1 MNLKEE
7 FIKWTLSRWLF
18 TIGGKWMSRKV
29 VLFIATSL
37 DGYIATNDESL
48 DWLFQVE
55 GEGDNGYSEFYD
67 TVDTIL
73 MGRRT
78 FDWVMN
84 QVNGQF
90 PYEGKESFVFSR
102 SKQTVQNHQVKF
114 VADDVIRF
122 INKLKEQQGKSI
134 WLVGGGDLIQSFLK
148 EQLVDEI
155 TITVAPVLLGA
166 GIPLF
171 KEVEIEQQLELK
183 GIKRFNQF
191 VELHY
196 IVKR

>member
-1 MNLKEE
+1 MN
-7 FIKWTLSRWLF
+7 
-18 TIGGKWMSRKV
+18 RKV

-37 DGYIATNDESL
+37 DGYIATNEESL

-55 GEGDNGYSEFYD
+55 GEGDNGYSEFYE

-90 PYEGKESFVFSR
+90 PYVGKESFVFSR
-102 SKQTVQNHQVKF
+102 SKLPVHDQHVKF
-114 VADDVIRF
+114 VGDDVIPF
-122 INKLKEQQGKSI
+122 INKLKAQQGKSI
-134 WLVGGGDLIQSFLK
+134 WLVGGGDLIHSFLK
-148 EQLVDEI
+148 EKLVDEL

-171 KEVEIEQQLELK
+171 KEFELEQKLELK

>member
-1 MNLKEE
+1 MATFKVAFL
-7 FIKWTLSRWLF
+7 LL
-18 TIGGKWMSRKV
+18 GGKWMSRKV

-55 GEGDNGYSEFYD
+55 GEGDNGYSKFYE

-102 SKQTVQNHQVKF
+102 KQPGNNQHVTF
-114 VADDVIRF
+114 VAEDIVPF
-122 INKLKEQQGKSI
+122 TNKLKAQPGKSI
-134 WLVGGGDLIQSFLK
+134 WLVGGGDLIHSFLK
-148 EQLVDEI
+148 EGLVDEL
-155 TITVAPVLLGA
+155 TITLAPVLLGA

-171 KEVEIEQQLELK
+171 KEYELEQKLELK
-183 GIKRFNQF
+183 RIKRFNQF

>member
-1 MNLKEE
+1 MN
-7 FIKWTLSRWLF
+7 
-18 TIGGKWMSRKV
+18 RKV

-37 DGYIATNDESL
+37 DGYIATNEESL

-55 GEGDNGYSEFYD
+55 GEGDNGYSDFYE

-102 SKQTVQNHQVKF
+102 SKQPVHDQHVKF
-114 VADDVIRF
+114 VAGDVIPF
-122 INKLKEQQGKSI
+122 INKLKAQQGKSI
-134 WLVGGGDLIQSFLK
+134 WLVGGGDLIHSFLK
-148 EQLVDEI
+148 EKLVDEL

-171 KEVEIEQQLELK
+171 KEYELEQKLELK

-196 IVKR
+196 MVKR

>member
-1 MNLKEE
+1 MN
-7 FIKWTLSRWLF
+7 
-18 TIGGKWMSRKV
+18 RKV

-37 DGYIATNDESL
+37 DGYIATNEESL

-55 GEGDNGYSEFYD
+55 GEGDNGYSEFYE

-90 PYEGKESFVFSR
+90 PYVGKESFVFSR
-102 SKQTVQNHQVKF
+102 SKQPVHDQHVKF
-114 VADDVIRF
+114 VADDVIPF
-122 INKLKEQQGKSI
+122 INKLKAQQGKSI
-134 WLVGGGDLIQSFLK
+134 WLVGGGDLIHSFLK
-148 EQLVDEI
+148 EKLVDEL

-171 KEVEIEQQLELK
+171 KEYELEQKLELK

-196 IVKR
+196 MVKR